1 MSETV
6 IGLAAR
12 GDGITDTGGHVALAA
27 PGDVLRDDG
36 TIAPGPHH
44 AVPPC
49 RHFPACGGCR
59 LQHVDDESYARFLVD
74 RIATAL
80 GQHGIAPPEI
90 QPPHLSPPH
99 ARRRAALRALRHGRQ
114 LSIGFN
120 EAASHRVVDMRE
132 CHILAPALF
141 ALVDPLRRLLVKLL
155 PNGREARVEMTLADQ
170 GIDLLLEGVS
180 GEGLAASEALTDF
193 ARDQGLARLS
203 LSDDLGTQ
211 AWWEPE
217 PVTVTL
223 SGVAVPLPAGAFLQ
237 ATADGET
244 ALVDEALVMTAG
256 ARRIADLFAG
266 LGTFALAF
274 WRSAEVH
281 AVEGAAD
288 AVGVLTFAA
297 RRSGRPVQVEHR
309 DLFRRP
315 LTAAELDRFDAVLF
329 DPPRAGA
336 RDQAIA
342 LAASRVERI
351 VAVSCNPA
359 TFARDARALADGGY
373 RLERIKPIG
382 QFRWST
388 HVELIAAFRR

>member
-6 IGLAAR
+6 VALAAR
-12 GDGITDTGGHVALAA
+12 GDGVTDAGRHVPLAA
-27 PGDVLRDDG
+27 PGDVLRDDE
-36 TIAPGPHH
+36 TILPGPHH
-44 AVPPC
+44 VAPPC
-49 RHFPACGGCR
+49 RHFPLCGGCR

-74 RIATAL
+74 RIASAL
-80 GQHGIAPPEI
+80 GQHGITAPAIER
-90 QPPHLSPPH
+90 PHLSPPY
-99 ARRRAALRALRHGRQ
+99 ARRRTALRALRHGRQ

-120 EAASHRVVDMRE
+120 EAASHRVVDMRA
-132 CHILAPALF
+132 CHILAPQLF
-141 ALVDPLRRLLVKLL
+141 ALLDPLRRLLADLL
-155 PNGREARVEMTLADQ
+155 PNGHEARVEMTLADQ
-170 GIDLLLEGVS
+170 GVDLLIDGIS
-180 GEGLAASEALTDF
+180 GEGLAATEALTDF
-193 ARDQGLARLS
+193 ARDHGLARLS
-203 LSDDLGTQ
+203 LNDGPGPE
-211 AWWEPE
+211 ARWEPQ

-237 ATADGET
+237 ATADGEE
-244 ALVDEALVMTAG
+244 ALIDEALVMTAG
-256 ARRIADLFAG
+256 AKRIADLFAG

-274 WRSAEVH
+274 WRSADVL

-297 RRSGRPVQVEHR
+297 RRAGRPVQVEHR

-315 LTAAELDRFDAVLF
+315 LTAAELSRFDAVLF

-336 RDQAIA
+336 RDQAAA

-373 RLERIKPIG
+373 RLERIRPIG

-388 HVELIAAFRR
+388 HVELIASFKR